1 MCQFF
6 SNQFFDDIKKQL
18 GMENSEKNKGMKKI
32 EMKMFSNKN

>member
-1 MCQFF
+1 MSIFF
-6 SNQFFDDIKKQL
+6 KPIFDDIKKQL